1 MNRRTTARGSS
12 LFLIELIISILFFA
26 VASSDCVQFFVKAR
40 LMSREAAQLTEAV
53 SACTTAS
60 EAIASGDSLETISDR
75 LRAVYPDCQ
84 ASLTALS
91 ADGGTQTLQLSDE
104 LTAVC
109 CMNDRMFTAILHYT
123 PSDLSS
129 PLYTLS
135 VDKYLPGGD
144 L

>member
-26 VASSDCVQFFVKAR
+26 VASSVCVQFFVKAR
-40 LMSREAAQLTEAV
+40 LMSREAAQRLKRSLPV
-53 SACTTAS
+53 QQVLNHRFRRF
-60 EAIASGDSLETISDR
+60 SGNLISDR